1 MDNIAAAVVVLG
13 ALFVLAVA
21 ARWNRPKGREQVEQ
35 DERRAIE
42 RQGVIL
48 AEGARLQQV
57 TNPQEV
63 ADEVNKAF
71 K

>member
-1 MDNIAAAVVVLG
+1 MDNITAAVVVLG
-13 ALFVLAVA
+13 ALFVLAVS